1 MIAFILNKSTS
12 TGTLQA
18 IFINLVDFFFQ
29 STSYFEMIKKFLN
42 WGGNVQYLSSTFK
55 RLMVSVTFSKK
66 YMELKTKLI

>member
-1 MIAFILNKSTS
+1 MRAFILNKSTF

-18 IFINLVDFFFQ
+18 MFMNLVDFFFQ
-29 STSYFEMIKKFLN
+29 STLYFEMIKKFLN